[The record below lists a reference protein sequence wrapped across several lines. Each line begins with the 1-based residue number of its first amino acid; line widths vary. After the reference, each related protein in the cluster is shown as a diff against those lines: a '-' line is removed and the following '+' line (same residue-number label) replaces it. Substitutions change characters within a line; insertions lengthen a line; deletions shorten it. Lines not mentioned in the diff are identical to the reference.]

1 MKNKAIKW
9 LNAQIT
15 DEMSKGDY
23 DIVQYLK
30 GLVRA
35 DKGDK
40 TETADK
46 VDWQPYFDYLWKI
59 YPRKVGKQ
67 NAIKQ
72 YEKKVRGLTE
82 EETKAV
88 SNAIYAKLKKRI
100 AYWQETETEI
110 CYIPH
115 FASFLNAEIQNSKHY
130 KGR

>member
-9 LNAQIT
+9 LTAQIT

-40 TETADK
+40 TETEK

-82 EETKAV
+82 EETKFV
-88 SNAIYAKLKKRI
+88 SQGIYSKIRQRI
-100 AYWQETETEI
+100 KYWEENETEM

>member
-1 MKNKAIKW
+1 MKSKAIKW

-30 GLVRA
+30 GLVDA
-35 DKGDK
+35 EKK
-40 TETADK
+40 AVETPK
-46 VDWQPYFDYLWKI
+46 VDWQPYFDYLWKM

-67 NAIKQ
+67 NAVKQ

-100 AYWQETETEI
+100 AYWKETETEV